1 MWCDVVW
8 CGVMYVLCLLY
19 ASNVLYVCMYVL
31 YVPFVPYVVCTA
43 CMCVLYVCTVCT
55 VLYTYTNNY
64 IRVPTRMFWSYSCIM
79 WHPTKTVEKHW
90 KLEGSHIYFSIS
102 DLYIKRRLNLS
113 VFPQQV
119 QILSEWI
126 YYTVDST
133 HPLTNL
139 SYVFFMFIHLYPTVE
154 LWSRIETMKCEGCWG
169 AKYFGSQ
176 WDTVKSDFCKVRLQ
190 IVSKFLLAKGNAVK
204 VQRPMCFAH
213 RAQGLSMSGSTKSQD
228 TWSVVIETH
237 GEALHV
243 GALQEAW
250 NLDLGKIGALPVR
263 WATKAQNTFEMTRQ
277 RQGLIH
283 LGDFGDSME
292 ETVWP
297 PKIGIN

>member
-1 MWCDVVW
+1 MWCECDVVRCGVVR

-55 VLYTYTNNY
+55 VLYTDTKQL
-64 IRVPTRMFWSYSCIM
+64 RVPIRILECSDHTRVSCDIQ
-79 WHPTKTVEKHW
+79 PKQSKNTESW
-90 KLEGSHIYFSIS
+90 KAVTYIS
-102 DLYIKRRLNLS
+102 DLYIKKRLNRS

-154 LWSRIETMKCEGCWG
+154 L
-169 AKYFGSQ
+169 
-176 WDTVKSDFCKVRLQ
+176 
-190 IVSKFLLAKGNAVK
+190 
-204 VQRPMCFAH
+204 
-213 RAQGLSMSGSTKSQD
+213 
-228 TWSVVIETH
+228 
-237 GEALHV
+237 
-243 GALQEAW
+243 
-250 NLDLGKIGALPVR
+250 
-263 WATKAQNTFEMTRQ
+263 
-277 RQGLIH
+277 
-283 LGDFGDSME
+283 
-292 ETVWP
+292 
-297 PKIGIN
+297 

>member
-1 MWCDVVW
+1 
-8 CGVMYVLCLLY
+8 
-19 ASNVLYVCMYVL
+19 
-31 YVPFVPYVVCTA
+31 
-43 CMCVLYVCTVCT
+43 
-55 VLYTYTNNY
+55 
-64 IRVPTRMFWSYSCIM
+64 
-79 WHPTKTVEKHW
+79 
-90 KLEGSHIYFSIS
+90 
-102 DLYIKRRLNLS
+102 
-113 VFPQQV
+113 
-119 QILSEWI
+119 
-126 YYTVDST
+126 
-133 HPLTNL
+133 
-139 SYVFFMFIHLYPTVE
+139 
-154 LWSRIETMKCEGCWG
+154 MKP
-169 AKYFGSQ
+169 
-176 WDTVKSDFCKVRLQ
+176 DFCKVRLQ

-213 RAQGLSMSGSTKSQD
+213 RAQGLPMSGSTKSQD

-283 LGDFGDSME
+283 LGGFGDSME